1 MASRVFLENLD
12 DEQTEGKKF
21 LYRKMGE
28 MDAQEEVFV
37 LVLEEHY
44 EFVQEKIRD
53 FFRSN
58 IFAEEPGKYRTNISS
73 PPIVYTIINDYYL
86 LNYLFC
92 F

>member
-44 EFVQEKIRD
+44 EFVQEKMRD

-58 IFAEEPGKYRTNISS
+58 IFAEEPGK
-73 PPIVYTIINDYYL
+73 
-86 LNYLFC
+86 
-92 F
+92 